1 MKNCISKLVLKPDD
15 LRSQWVKIH
24 FSEHDLQKTKKIKDT
39 RRTIQGA
46 IALLVIL
53 GVSNIFMVF
62 MVSDTQTKEIVAY
75 FFIIFNALQGP
86 GSTEKIFANCNFSR
100 TLKKASG
107 YLFSMQF

>member
-1 MKNCISKLVLKPDD
+1 M
-15 LRSQWVKIH
+15 H

-86 GSTEKIFANCNFSR
+86 GSTEKYLQIAIFHEPWKRRLDIYFPCSFERWSPA
-100 TLKKASG
+100 
-107 YLFSMQF
+107 